1 MKRGFYLKLAWS
13 GIRKNRRLYT
23 PYLLTC
29 VGMVMMFYVV
39 SFLSECPVLEEMRG
53 GMTLQSMLSFGS
65 WVIGAFALIFLF
77 YTNSFLIR
85 RRKKEFGL
93 YNILGMGKG
102 NLARILLWESLI
114 VAGIALIAG
123 LFFGI
128 LLSKLAELGM
138 VNLVN
143 GDITFSLSLGPDA
156 ILRTLLLFAV
166 IFLLLLLN
174 ALRQIHLTNPIELIH
189 SENAGE
195 RPPKANWFLAL
206 AGIVILGAAYFI
218 AVTIED
224 PVEALVWFFAAVI
237 MVIVSTYLIFV
248 SGSVAIC
255 RVLQKNKKYYY
266 KTNHFVSV
274 SSMVYRM
281 KRNGAGLASICILY
295 TMVLVM
301 LSTTVC
307 LYLGTE
313 DSLRTRYP
321 RNFTVEALVSDLD
334 TLRKSDKPEAIIKL
348 SEQAVQDHH
357 QGMKNVLNYRC
368 ASSVGYWEQD
378 TLRIGEEEFYNSGN
392 DVSEMWYLNVVPI
405 EDYNRL
411 TQSNEVLKPGE
422 AIAYSTAQDF
432 SRDTIMMENT
442 GPVKIKKA
450 TTNFSDFNMSPGV
463 TNPSLYLFVPDY
475 EEYLTPLLQLTD
487 SYGNSRFSLFWH
499 YGFDMDCDDETQIMV
514 DAEIQEKISELPPND
529 TESYF
534 AIMTESIA
542 ANRTEFYINNGGLF
556 FLGLLL
562 GIVFLFAAVLI
573 MYYKQISEG
582 YEDQSRFGIMQKVGM
597 TKKEIRKS
605 INSQVL
611 TVFFLPLIAAGLHL
625 TFAFPMI
632 SKLLVLF
639 GLTNT
644 KLLILVT
651 VLCYLVFA
659 LFYILV
665 YRITSKAYYSIV
677 SGAKEEN

>member
-1 MKRGFYLKLAWS
+1 MIKK
-13 GIRKNRRLYT
+13 
-23 PYLLTC
+23 
-29 VGMVMMFYVV
+29 VGVV
-39 SFLSECPVLEEMRG
+39 
-53 GMTLQSMLSFGS
+53 
-65 WVIGAFALIFLF
+65 
-77 YTNSFLIR
+77 
-85 RRKKEFGL
+85 
-93 YNILGMGKG
+93 
-102 NLARILLWESLI
+102 
-114 VAGIALIAG
+114 
-123 LFFGI
+123 
-128 LLSKLAELGM
+128 
-138 VNLVN
+138 
-143 GDITFSLSLGPDA
+143 
-156 ILRTLLLFAV
+156 
-166 IFLLLLLN
+166 
-174 ALRQIHLTNPIELIH
+174 
-189 SENAGE
+189 
-195 RPPKANWFLAL
+195 
-206 AGIVILGAAYFI
+206 
-218 AVTIED
+218 
-224 PVEALVWFFAAVI
+224 
-237 MVIVSTYLIFV
+237 
-248 SGSVAIC
+248 
-255 RVLQKNKKYYY
+255 
-266 KTNHFVSV
+266 
-274 SSMVYRM
+274 
-281 KRNGAGLASICILY
+281 
-295 TMVLVM
+295 
-301 LSTTVC
+301 
-307 LYLGTE
+307 
-313 DSLRTRYP
+313 
-321 RNFTVEALVSDLD
+321 
-334 TLRKSDKPEAIIKL
+334 DKPEAIIKL

-357 QGMKNVLNYRC
+357 QVMKNVLNYRC

-378 TLRIGEEEFYNSGN
+378 TLKIGEEEFYNSGN

-499 YGFDMDCDDETQIMV
+499 YGFDMDCDDETQIKV

>member
-1 MKRGFYLKLAWS
+1 
-13 GIRKNRRLYT
+13 
-23 PYLLTC
+23 
-29 VGMVMMFYVV
+29 
-39 SFLSECPVLEEMRG
+39 
-53 GMTLQSMLSFGS
+53 
-65 WVIGAFALIFLF
+65 
-77 YTNSFLIR
+77 
-85 RRKKEFGL
+85 
-93 YNILGMGKG
+93 
-102 NLARILLWESLI
+102 
-114 VAGIALIAG
+114 
-123 LFFGI
+123 
-128 LLSKLAELGM
+128 
-138 VNLVN
+138 
-143 GDITFSLSLGPDA
+143 
-156 ILRTLLLFAV
+156 
-166 IFLLLLLN
+166 
-174 ALRQIHLTNPIELIH
+174 
-189 SENAGE
+189 
-195 RPPKANWFLAL
+195 
-206 AGIVILGAAYFI
+206 
-218 AVTIED
+218 
-224 PVEALVWFFAAVI
+224 
-237 MVIVSTYLIFV
+237 
-248 SGSVAIC
+248 
-255 RVLQKNKKYYY
+255 
-266 KTNHFVSV
+266 
-274 SSMVYRM
+274 
-281 KRNGAGLASICILY
+281 
-295 TMVLVM
+295 
-301 LSTTVC
+301 
-307 LYLGTE
+307 
-313 DSLRTRYP
+313 
-321 RNFTVEALVSDLD
+321 
-334 TLRKSDKPEAIIKL
+334 
-348 SEQAVQDHH
+348 
-357 QGMKNVLNYRC
+357 
-368 ASSVGYWEQD
+368 
-378 TLRIGEEEFYNSGN
+378 
-392 DVSEMWYLNVVPI
+392 MWYLNVVPI

-432 SRDTIMMENT
+432 LRDTIMMENT

-475 EEYLTPLLQLTD
+475 EEFLTPLLQLTD

-499 YGFDMDCDDETQIMV
+499 YGFDMDCDDETQIKV

-534 AIMTESIA
+534 SIMTESIA

>member
-334 TLRKSDKPEAIIKL
+334 TLR
-348 SEQAVQDHH
+348 
-357 QGMKNVLNYRC
+357 
-368 ASSVGYWEQD
+368 
-378 TLRIGEEEFYNSGN
+378 IGEEEFYNSGN

-450 TTNFSDFNMSPGV
+450 TTNFSDFNMSPGM

-475 EEYLTPLLQLTD
+475 EEFLIPLLQLTD